1 MSTGLSSTESTG
13 PLGGPAARIPALTG
27 RDELRDGLLARGRRG
42 LSDTRALVSFRAAG
56 LRGRARRIA
65 SYGIVL
71 MLLLTLAAAVVPA
84 LVDRSVTRITDVLS
98 LLPTAMVGILVI
110 ALISAAASGGGRELL
125 PRDQGVAY
133 PVTPLTDHLGAL
145 LMAPLNTAWL
155 LQAWTL
161 LGATAYVVGPT
172 WRLPLV
178 QLPVLLW
185 LACATSIAQ
194 VLGWA
199 MEWVRRGPGGV
210 WVIRGVGAAFGL
222 TLAFLI
228 ASDELVPLLEASP
241 TVTVTTVS
249 LGAGNVAWP
258 LYLRVLGTLAL
269 ITVAAVAL
277 GAWVA
282 AAVVRR
288 PARDE
293 LRVESASYQPRPAP
307 RSDLVAMI
315 RTDRVGIWRS
325 VPLRRGLAVL
335 AVMPGLVAIAGALE
349 WEMLTI
355 LPGLV
360 ASGGALL
367 FGVNS
372 WCLDGRG
379 ALWRDS
385 LPVSPRLVFLSRVY
399 VLLEVLL
406 AATAGTIVL
415 ASLRAGLPN
424 AAELAAV
431 LAGSVVVSAQV
442 VSASLRWSVRRPF
455 PVDLRSA
462 RATPAPPLVMV
473 AYSSRLALS
482 TTFVGLFFAVLA
494 RTSWEWP
501 VLVALPLVL
510 ISAYRLVR
518 TSNVWADPVSRS
530 LVVAT
535 VAS

>member
-1 MSTGLSSTESTG
+1 MPTGLSSTDSLV
-13 PLGGPAARIPALTG
+13 PRLGGREEVPTSRWDGIIHGVRDTGALI
-27 RDELRDGLLARGRRG
+27 
-42 LSDTRALVSFRAAG
+42 SFRASG
-56 LRGRARRIA
+56 LRGRARKA
-65 SYGIVL
+65 ATYGLVV
-71 MLLLTLAAAVVPA
+71 MALLTVGFAVVPA
-84 LVDRSVTRITDVLS
+84 LLVDRSRITDVLS

-110 ALISAAASGGGRELL
+110 ALISAAASGGGRELI

-133 PVTPLTDHLGAL
+133 PVSPLTDHLGAL

-172 WRLPLV
+172 WWLPLV
-178 QLPVLLW
+178 QLPVVLW
-185 LACATSIAQ
+185 LVCATAIGQ
-194 VLGWA
+194 VIGWS
-199 MEWVRRGPGGV
+199 MEWVRRGRGGP
-210 WVIRGVGAAFGL
+210 WTIRGLGAAFGL

-228 ASDELVPLLEASP
+228 ASDRLVPLLEQSP
-241 TVTVTTVS
+241 TVQITIAS
-249 LGAGNVAWP
+249 LGAANGIDLDFW
-258 LYLRVLGTLAL
+258 L
-269 ITVAAVAL
+269 TVAELVVIIVVAVVA
-277 GAWVA
+277 GAAVA

-293 LRVESASYQPRPAP
+293 LRVETASYQPRPAP
-307 RSDLVAMI
+307 GSDLVAMI

-335 AVMPGLVAIAGALE
+335 AVMPGLVAIAGGLE

-385 LPVSPRLVFLSRVY
+385 LPVSPRLVFASRVY

-406 AATAGTIVL
+406 AATAGTLVL
-415 ASLRAGLPN
+415 ASLRAGLPRGE
-424 AAELAAV
+424 ELAAV

-501 VLVALPLVL
+501 LLCAVPLLL

-518 TSNVWADPVSRS
+518 TSNVWVDPVERSR
-530 LVVAT
+530 VVAT

>member
-1 MSTGLSSTESTG
+1 MPTGLSSTETV
-13 PLGGPAARIPALTG
+13 GG
-27 RDELRDGLLARGRRG
+27 
-42 LSDTRALVSFRAAG
+42 ALVDLPHNRWDSIIRSVKDTAALIGFRVAG
-56 LRGRARRIA
+56 LRGRARRA
-65 SYGIVL
+65 ATYG
-71 MLLLTLAAAVVPA
+71 LLLMVVLTVAAAVVPA
-84 LVDRSVTRITDVLS
+84 FVERAPARLTDVLS

-110 ALISAAASGGGRELL
+110 ALISAAASGGGRELI
-125 PRDQGVAY
+125 PRDQGVAF

-172 WRLPLV
+172 WWLPLV
-178 QLPVLLW
+178 QLPVVLW
-185 LACATSIAQ
+185 LCCATAIAQ
-194 VLGWA
+194 VIGWG
-199 MEWVRRGPGGV
+199 MEWVRRGRGGP
-210 WVIRGVGAAFGL
+210 WTIRSIGAVFGL
-222 TLAFLI
+222 LLAFLI
-228 ASDELVPLLEASP
+228 ASDRLVPLLEGSP
-241 TVTVTTVS
+241 TVRITIAS
-249 LGAGNVAWP
+249 LGAAHGVGLDYW
-258 LYLRVLGTLAL
+258 L
-269 ITVAAVAL
+269 VAAELVVILVVAVVA
-277 GAWVA
+277 GAGVA
-282 AAVVRR
+282 SAVVRR

-307 RSDLVAMI
+307 GSDLVAMI

-335 AVMPGLVAIAGALE
+335 AVMPGLVAIAGGLE

-385 LPVSPRLVFLSRVY
+385 LPVSPRLVFTSRVV

-415 ASLRAGLPN
+415 ASLRAGLPSTT
-424 AAELAAV
+424 ELAAV
-431 LAGSVVVSAQV
+431 LTGSLVVSAQV

-473 AYSSRLALS
+473 GYSSRLALS

-494 RTSWEWP
+494 RTSWEWT
-501 VLVALPLVL
+501 VLVALPFLL

-518 TSNVWADPVSRS
+518 TSNVWADPVERSR
-530 LVVAT
+530 VVAT